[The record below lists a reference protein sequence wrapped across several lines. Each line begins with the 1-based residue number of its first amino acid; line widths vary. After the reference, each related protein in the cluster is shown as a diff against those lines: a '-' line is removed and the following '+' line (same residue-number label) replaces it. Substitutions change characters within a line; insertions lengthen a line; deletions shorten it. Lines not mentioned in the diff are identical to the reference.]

1 MQLEPRERAPSSA
14 PLRAPAGDDETAL
27 QPALRCG
34 VCEALVADPKDPVE
48 RFGSHVHERVNP
60 GGFTFVI
67 GCFSRAEGVLQV
79 GEESDEFPWF
89 PRYVWCC
96 VACAS
101 CGAHLGWRFSQGT
114 DGFVGLI
121 LDRLL
126 E

>member
-1 MQLEPRERAPSSA
+1 
-14 PLRAPAGDDETAL
+14 
-27 QPALRCG
+27 
-34 VCEALVADPKDPVE
+34 VCEAVVADPKDRVE
-48 RFGSHVHERVNP
+48 RFGSHVQERVNP

-101 CGAHLGWRFSQGT
+101 CGAHLGWRFSQAT
-114 DGFVGLI
+114 DGLVGLI